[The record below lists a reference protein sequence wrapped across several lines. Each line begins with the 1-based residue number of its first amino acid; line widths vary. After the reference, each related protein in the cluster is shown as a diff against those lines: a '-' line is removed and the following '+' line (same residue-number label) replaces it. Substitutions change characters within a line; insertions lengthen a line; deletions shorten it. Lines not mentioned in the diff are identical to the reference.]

1 MLEQQHE
8 FSQKLNSTKENNNVI
23 TKNEEFI
30 FVNYEKLL
38 NNVKHKNNQLKI
50 IQNILIAGLVFNII
64 LFSSIQSEDT
74 PKKKSIII
82 LPKVVEE
89 KKKIEI
95 KDDIEIDIFKDLNDL
110 IYSANLIDNKQ
121 TTPIAKKKIVVN
133 KKQIKKKKEKIDFT
147 SNTSD

>member
-1 MLEQQHE
+1 M
-8 FSQKLNSTKENNNVI
+8 
-23 TKNEEFI
+23 
-30 FVNYEKLL
+30 
-38 NNVKHKNNQLKI
+38 
-50 IQNILIAGLVFNII
+50 
-64 LFSSIQSEDT
+64 
-74 PKKKSIII
+74 
-82 LPKVVEE
+82 PKVVEE